1 MYNVVTTLE
10 DMTMRTLAILLILSP
25 ILSAACADQTEPA
38 AVNATPSEA
47 ASGTPGIPPAVD
59 GWREYPLRD
68 GVISIKPVKWR
79 TDTAEVLVPAGRG
92 LEYKLTMKTGDTI
105 VYNVSFRNLEDP
117 GQMIS
122 EFHGHSEQ
130 VDGVGDLMF
139 YAKTGGSP
147 QSGAFT
153 APWDGIHGWYLK
165 NDSPTWVIVTLELA
179 GFYEID
185 AQ

>member
-1 MYNVVTTLE
+1 M
-10 DMTMRTLAILLILSP
+10 MRTLVVLSVLSP
-25 ILSAACADQTEPA
+25 MLLAACADRSVPPGD
-38 AVNATPSEA
+38 NATPSA
-47 ASGTPGIPPAVD
+47 TAPVSSAVPPAVD

-68 GVISIKPVKWR
+68 GVISIEPAKWR
-79 TDTAEVLVPAGRG
+79 TDTVEVPVPAGKG
-92 LEYKLTMKTGDTI
+92 LEYKLTMQAGDTL
-105 VYNVSFRNLEDP
+105 VYSIGFGALADP

-122 EFHGHSEQ
+122 EFHGHTKQ

-153 APWDGIHGWYLK
+153 APWDGIHGWYLE
-165 NDSPTWVIVTLELA
+165 NDSPADVVVTLELA
-179 GFYEID
+179 GFYELD